1 MELTLT
7 TPALLFPAISLL
19 LLAYTNRFLHLA
31 QLTRNLYSQYLN
43 NPDKVVLLQ
52 LKNLRKRINIIRNMQ
67 VMGSAGFLFSVFCM
81 LFLFRNWMI
90 LAKLFFTASL
100 GLLIVS
106 LALSV
111 WEMYISVH
119 ALDYQLQDME
129 HIFENKTVASAT
141 PPAEDNSWEVEE

>member
-31 QLTRNLYSQYLN
+31 QLTRNLYSQYQSS
-43 NPDKVVLLQ
+43 PDKMVFLQ
-52 LKNLRKRINIIRNMQ
+52 LQNLKKRINIIRNMQ
-67 VMGSAGFLFSVFCM
+67 FLGSAGFLFSVLCM

-100 GLLIVS
+100 GLLIIS

-111 WEMYISVH
+111 WEIFISGK
-119 ALDYQLQDME
+119 ALDVFLEDME
-129 HIFENKTVASAT
+129 SLH
-141 PPAEDNSWEVEE
+141 EEHTKKSNQNNGGTI

>member
-31 QLTRNLYSQYLN
+31 QLTRNLYAQYQTEQS
-43 NPDKVVLLQ
+43 DSVLQQ

-67 VMGSAGFLFSVFCM
+67 FLGSAGFLFSVICM
-81 LFLFRNWMI
+81 FFLFKNLMFA
-90 LAKLFFTASL
+90 AKFSFTVSL
-100 GLLIVS
+100 SLLIVS

-111 WEMYISVH
+111 WEIYISVH
-119 ALDYQLQDME
+119 ALDIHFKDIDHLMDS
-129 HIFENKTVASAT
+129 NKR
-141 PPAEDNSWEVEE
+141 EL

>member
-31 QLTRNLYSQYLN
+31 QLSRNLYSQYLN
-43 NPDKVVLLQ
+43 NPEKVVLLQ

-67 VMGSAGFLFSVFCM
+67 VMGSAGFLFSVLCM

-100 GLLIVS
+100 GLLIIS

-111 WEMYISVH
+111 WEIYISVN
-119 ALDYQLQDME
+119 ALNFQLEDME
-129 HIFENKTVASAT
+129 HIL
-141 PPAEDNSWEVEE
+141 EDKEKKIDKNRS